1 LAGVK
6 KASPTGFADCKPSW
20 DNVSRRW
27 HAVCFCNGKRASVRA
42 FQSLQIEVSM
52 VDDGQTGEVVDAP
65 PERKSR
71 KLPVIAVSAVLLLA
85 LGIGGYVW
93 QSRQSVPAGA
103 GKSTPKVVGVELYLP
118 LDPAFV
124 VNFRDAESLRYLQV
138 GVTLMS
144 HDPAAIEVAK
154 AADPVIR
161 DALVALFSNQD
172 FTIISDAAGRQKLQG
187 EALAAVRKI
196 VRARLGR
203 PGIDALYFTSFVMQ

>member
-1 LAGVK
+1 
-6 KASPTGFADCKPSW
+6 
-20 DNVSRRW
+20 
-27 HAVCFCNGKRASVRA
+27 
-42 FQSLQIEVSM
+42 M
-52 VDDGQTGEVVDAP
+52 VDEEQAGEVAETP

-71 KLPVIAVSAVLLLA
+71 KLPVIAVAVAVVLA
-85 LGIGGYVW
+85 LGIGGYLW
-93 QSRQSVPAGA
+93 QSRQAASSGA
-103 GKSTPKVVGVELYLP
+103 GKSAPKEAKAELYLP

-124 VNFRDAESLRYLQV
+124 VNFRDADSLRYLQV

-154 AADPVIR
+154 GADPVIR

-172 FTIISDAAGRQKLQG
+172 FAIISDTAGRQKLQAD
-187 EALAAVRKI
+187 ALAAVRKV